1 MFNRITWILI
11 GLSGL
16 LATISGC
23 GGDVAPAATVPI
35 SSPSVST
42 PASNPVSIPAVGSST
57 GSVSGLT
64 VPIVPVVPPPTVASG
79 QLKVFLETN
88 PVLGFREINLSI
100 NRVQVHLNANAAADA
115 TGWRDVTMPTII
127 SDNFLNFTDRT
138 QLLAQGSLPAGIYQS
153 VKLVFAKNDSINWPN
168 YLIGNSGNQNGKVFP
183 IYLRSPQSE
192 AFVIGTNIEI
202 KNAATVAMGITL
214 NLRSLAK
221 NNDFDSPVGKYT
233 YTPIATATDL
243 SKMGSIEINLGTT
256 DGTVVVSAQR
266 SGKIVRNKIPA
277 NTGVVKLTQ
286 LPFTNGDND
295 RYQVVL
301 SSPNYA
307 TKLIYNFPVS
317 SSDKPAQFLAL
328 KEAITLDASDQK
340 TQSRVS
346 IAQTQENA
354 PAIEQELLAVEV
366 SLVVTLPG
374 NTRVA
379 VDYGYTPLLTPF
391 LQNAIYTSTL
401 AAAVPQVI
409 DYLAFS
415 SAGSS
420 FGQSGSNII
429 VRINPDFSNAKETN
443 GIAGQTIF
451 NFR

>member
-1 MFNRITWILI
+1 MFNRITGILI
-11 GLSGL
+11 LLSGL
-16 LATISGC
+16 LMTIAGC
-23 GGDVAPAATVPI
+23 GGDVATASTAPATSPPAATPV
-35 SSPSVST
+35 T
-42 PASNPVSIPAVGSST
+42 NPVSIPVTGSPA
-57 GSVSGLT
+57 GSVSGSGT
-64 VPIVPVVPPPTVASG
+64 PVVPPPTITSG
-79 QLKVFLETN
+79 QLKVLLETN
-88 PVLGFREINLSI
+88 PVLGFSEINLSI
-100 NRVQVHLNANAAADA
+100 NRVQVHLDANAAADA

-127 SDNFLNFTDRT
+127 SDNFLNFTDRA
-138 QLLAQGSLPAGIYQS
+138 QLLAQGSLPVGIYKS

-202 KNAATVAMGITL
+202 KNATTASLGITL

-221 NNDFDSPVGKYT
+221 NNDFDSSVGKYT
-233 YTPIATATDL
+233 YTPIAAATDL
-243 SKMGSIEINLGTT
+243 AKMGSIEINLGTT

-266 SGKIVRNKIPA
+266 SGKIVRNKIPTS
-277 NTGVVKLTQ
+277 TGVVKLTQ
-286 LPFTNGDND
+286 LPFTSGDND

-307 TKLIYNFPVS
+307 TKVIYNFPVS
-317 SSDKPAQFLAL
+317 ISDKPVQFLAL
-328 KEAITLDASDQK
+328 KEALTLDASDQK

-346 IAQTQENA
+346 ITQTQVNA

-366 SLVVTLPG
+366 FLIVTLPD

-401 AAAVPQVI
+401 ADSVPQVI
-409 DYLAFS
+409 NYLAFS
-415 SAGSS
+415 SQGSS

-429 VRINPDFSNAKETN
+429 VRINPDFSNAKESN
-443 GIAGQTIF
+443 GIAGQTLF